1 MLRLWKVGLLPVL
14 LLGAMASRAAAQ
26 NEAGAFYKGRTI
38 TMLVGSPPGGGYD
51 LYARLIARYM
61 GQHIRG
67 APAFVVQ
74 NMPGA
79 GSNVAAAYVY
89 NVAPKD
95 GTVIGALFMGAVVDP
110 LFGEGK
116 RSTHDA
122 AKFNYIGNA
131 NSDAYVCLVRTDA
144 VVKTMPDAFEKE
156 LVLGASGEGAGTRD
170 YPTLLRNL
178 LGVKFK
184 VVTGYPGTREINL
197 ALENGE
203 VQGAC
208 GETWSS
214 VAITY
219 PQWFKNNLVK
229 PLVQESNQGYPA
241 LDKLGVPLVRDFA
254 KTEEQR
260 KVLDL
265 FYSQA
270 TFGRPYV
277 VAPDVPADRVAELRK
292 AFMETMSDRDLV
304 AEAARVNLDIDALS
318 GETVQA
324 QLAKMYAA
332 PAELVE
338 IIKAALRGRPVSV
351 PAPARDAARTS
362 SAASP

>member
-1 MLRLWKVGLLPVL
+1 MMLWRLGLLPL
-14 LLGAMASRAAAQ
+14 LLIGAIITHAVAA
-26 NEAGAFYKGRTI
+26 NEVSPFYKSRTI
-38 TMLVGSPPGGGYD
+38 TILVGSPPGGGYD
-51 LYARLIARYM
+51 LYARLIARFM
-61 GQHIRG
+61 GQHIHG
-67 APAFVVQ
+67 NPAFVVQ

-89 NVAPKD
+89 NIAPKD

-110 LFGEGK
+110 LFGNGK

-122 AKFNYIGNA
+122 SKFNYIGNA

-144 VVKTMPDAFEKE
+144 AVKTMPDAFEKE
-156 LVLGASGEGAGTRD
+156 LILGASGEGAGTRD

-197 ALENGE
+197 ALENNE

-219 PQWFKNNLVK
+219 PHWFRNNLVK
-229 PLVQESNQGYPA
+229 PLVQESNSSYPA
-241 LDKLGVPLVRDFA
+241 LEQMGVPLVRDFA
-254 KTEEQR
+254 QTDEQR
-260 KVLDL
+260 RVLEL

-277 VAPDVPADRVAELRK
+277 VAPDVPAQRIAELRK
-292 AFMETMSDRDLV
+292 AFMDTVSGPDLV
-304 AEAARVNLDIDALS
+304 AEASRVNLDIDALS
-318 GETVQA
+318 GEVVQA
-324 QLAKMYAA
+324 ALAKMYAA
-332 PAELVE
+332 PAEVVE
-338 IIKAALRGRPVSV
+338 MTKAALRAQPAGV
-351 PAPARDAARTS
+351 PTPAR
-362 SAASP
+362 